1 MLKEIFDDGFEKFK
15 IFKGDLMAKVVYLV
29 QMLLALIGG
38 RCNHFGDI
46 QKKILRLPNF
56 NMLFQVVLTKF
67 FKS

>member
-46 QKKILRLPNF
+46 QKKFSGYLILICSFRLC
-56 NMLFQVVLTKF
+56 
-67 FKS
+67 